1 MESAVQDSIAT
12 IIAKD
17 TWSTEDH
24 DQLMKELFQTVDAPR
39 AHASDTGGHRDRQ
52 PRRQGRGAMKI
63 GIARYMVSRL
73 ADALAALAEATDNK
87 DRRWVRPACATRQMG
102 QYAKAA
108 EEFERA
114 KDRGTDRT
122 AVDAQLVEVQ
132 ALGGDLDQARKAL
145 RSSAASSTPRPTWP
159 TWTGSSTSSPA
170 STTRRPRPMKKA
182 RAIDPGHANAT
193 FRLAYFCDLRGDEE
207 KALDLYKECLAHP
220 PVHASA
226 LMNMGRPV

>member
-39 AHASDTGGHRDRQ
+39 RMRQILADIETANPDAKGGA
-52 PRRQGRGAMKI
+52 AMKI

-87 DRRWVRPACATRQMG
+87 DRRWFAGLCHKTMG

-122 AVDAQLVEVQ
+122 AVDAQ
-132 ALGGDLDQARKAL
+132 ARRGAG
-145 RSSAASSTPRPTWP
+145 PW
-159 TWTGSSTSSPA
+159 G
-170 STTRRPRPMKKA
+170 RPRP
-182 RAIDPGHANAT
+182 GT
-193 FRLAYFCDLRGDEE
+193 Q
-207 KALDLYKECLAHP
+207 
-220 PVHASA
+220 
-226 LMNMGRPV
+226 RP